1 MKNYIKKDNKFKS
14 WSRPASFS
22 AQHFGR
28 LTLSIFCFRI
38 DKWKAKHEAM
48 LKLAAAEGGK
58 FSRTS
63 TPSPPPPPQRKPA
76 EAADF
81 SRTGTPSP
89 PPDHRKLVITMLDKD
104 DEEEED
110 EDEEERGEDDEEE
123 EEVEKEEKKLADF
136 RQETSAAARLATR
149 NLNTALVV

>member
-1 MKNYIKKDNKFKS
+1 MINSNSD
-14 WSRPASFS
+14 PAPHL
-22 AQHFGR
+22 HF
-28 LTLSIFCFRI
+28 LLSIASLTISLFFAIRI

-63 TPSPPPPPQRKPA
+63 TPSPPPHRKPA
-76 EAADF
+76 EVAADF

-110 EDEEERGEDDEEE
+110 EDEEDRGEDEEEE

>member
-1 MKNYIKKDNKFKS
+1 
-14 WSRPASFS
+14 
-22 AQHFGR
+22 
-28 LTLSIFCFRI
+28 
-38 DKWKAKHEAM
+38 M

-63 TPSPPPPPQRKPA
+63 TPSPPPPPHRKPA
-76 EAADF
+76 EAAADF

-104 DEEEED
+104 DEEEEED
-110 EDEEERGEDDEEE
+110 DEEDRGEDDEE
-123 EEVEKEEKKLADF
+123 EEVEKEEKNLADF

>member
-1 MKNYIKKDNKFKS
+1 
-14 WSRPASFS
+14 
-22 AQHFGR
+22 
-28 LTLSIFCFRI
+28 
-38 DKWKAKHEAM
+38 M

-63 TPSPPPPPQRKPA
+63 TPSPPPPHRKPA

-104 DEEEED
+104 DEEEEE
-110 EDEEERGEDDEEE
+110 EDEEDRGEDDEEE